1 MRSSSSDSRWLQG
14 GGGLSGRMILI
25 DYQFKGDTWQNAA
38 MPVSRQWFFTSFMT
52 KSDFS
57 LNP

>member
-1 MRSSSSDSRWLQG
+1 
-14 GGGLSGRMILI
+14 MILI